1 MKPQMSSWPA
11 GAVSFVLFA
20 LLLSLTVGVASAAT
34 LGGPGSNASI
44 CPNGGTGCAM
54 QTQNPPPAQPPAQ
67 EPSAQPPQPPSA
79 APGSQPGKEPAAKP
93 APAPAPQP
101 SEQPSAPSPGE
112 PAVQPAPEAGAP
124 PAAQPPSPAGPE
136 AAQPAAIRPAPD
148 QPQTPEFAR
157 LRVYRQ
163 RRYVGSGLA
172 PSIYVD
178 EKQVARVGNGRR
190 VTIRVA
196 PGPHSIHSD
205 DKSSSISLDVK
216 AGQEYYVRV
225 DEETGFWKGHGK
237 LTLMMP
243 EQGGPEFKLQK
254 PVEEDRKFAREMI
267 EEEPQAPPDKP
278 DKN

>member
-1 MKPQMSSWPA
+1 
-11 GAVSFVLFA
+11 V
-20 LLLSLTVGVASAAT
+20 
-34 LGGPGSNASI
+34 
-44 CPNGGTGCAM
+44 
-54 QTQNPPPAQPPAQ
+54 
-67 EPSAQPPQPPSA
+67 
-79 APGSQPGKEPAAKP
+79 
-93 APAPAPQP
+93 
-101 SEQPSAPSPGE
+101 
-112 PAVQPAPEAGAP
+112 
-124 PAAQPPSPAGPE
+124 
-136 AAQPAAIRPAPD
+136 PD

-190 VTIRVA
+190 VTIRLA

-216 AGQEYYVRV
+216 AGQEYYIRV

-243 EQGGPEFKLQK
+243 EQGAPEFKLQK
-254 PVEEDRKFAREMI
+254 SVEEDRKFAREMI
-267 EEEPQAPPDKP
+267 EEEPQAAPDKP